1 MHANLG
7 KNSLNPTYSALVML
21 QTLESSQNFYKF
33 ATYQKQLKQRMN
45 DLNEKF
51 RKLIKRLME
60 FSLMNRWIILLIDL
74 IICLIGY
81 ALALYIQQKNLNATL
96 SFPNIVDL
104 GVSYFV
110 FTTLAFMNFKSYQGL
125 IRHSNFQEMW
135 RPFVSLAISCNVL
148 YIMIEVL
155 KYPLDHPYF
164 FVLDLFLLS
173 FIQVM
178 ALRFFIVTVYN
189 YSMSYTNKVRK
200 KMLVFDTNTHSLALA
215 QWINQTSANQH
226 QVVGF
231 LSRDTNVRRTRINEL
246 PVYLMNSDNLDWF
259 MRKNQ
264 VSTILFP
271 DFRSVKV
278 EDAFVSKCI
287 DIGLNVMVAPPL
299 EGLGPHAEIR
309 FQMRPI
315 QFEDLL
321 GRDEIHID
329 LERIGTQLNGKII
342 LITGAAG
349 SIGSG
354 LVAQIAQFKPKLLI
368 FFDVAETPMHTLRME
383 ISKNFPDLNY
393 LPIIGD
399 VRNQER
405 LEYVFREYHPQL
417 VYHAAAYKH
426 VPLMEENPCESILVN
441 VLGTMNL
448 SKMAVKYNVE
458 RFVMISTDKA
468 VNPTN
473 IMGASKRL
481 AEIYVQ
487 ALAKHCEKEGLNIKF
502 MTTRFGNVLGSNG
515 SVIPYFKEQIEH
527 GGPVTVTDPR
537 IIRYFMTIP
546 EACRLVLE
554 AASFGENGQI
564 YVFDMGSPVKIDEL
578 AKRMIELAGYIPGKD
593 IKIEYI
599 GLRPGEK
606 LYEELLN
613 DKETTISTEH
623 EKITVAKVRSYDL
636 TEVEESVKL
645 LIASS
650 KNVNIPETVKQMK
663 RMVPEFKSQN
673 SPYSA
678 YDI

>member
-1 MHANLG
+1 
-7 KNSLNPTYSALVML
+7 
-21 QTLESSQNFYKF
+21 
-33 ATYQKQLKQRMN
+33 MN
-45 DLNEKF
+45 ELNEKF

-60 FSLMNRWIILLIDL
+60 FSLMNRWVILLIDL
-74 IICLIGY
+74 TICMIGF
-81 ALALYIQQKNLNATL
+81 ALALFLQQKNLNSAL
-96 SFPNIVDL
+96 SFTNEVDL
-104 GVSYFV
+104 GVSFFV
-110 FTTLAFMNFKSYQGL
+110 FSTLAFMNFKSYQGL
-125 IRHSNFQEMW
+125 IRYSNFQEMW
-135 RPFVSLAISCNVL
+135 RPFVALTLSSHVL
-148 YIMIEVL
+148 YFMIIVL
-155 KYPLDHPYF
+155 GYPLDRPYF
-164 FVLDLFLLS
+164 FVIDLFLLC
-173 FIQVM
+173 FIQLMVI
-178 ALRFFIVTVYN
+178 RFVIVTVYN
-189 YSMSYTNKVRK
+189 YTMTYSNKVRK
-200 KMLVFDTNTHSLALA
+200 KMLVYDTNTHSLALA
-215 QWINQTSANQH
+215 QWINQSTANQH
-226 QVVGF
+226 LVVGF
-231 LSRDTNVRRTRINEL
+231 LSRDTNAKRTRINEL
-246 PVYLMNSDNLDWF
+246 PVYLMSSDNLDWF
-259 MRKNQ
+259 MRKNE

-271 DFRSVKV
+271 DFRSVKE

-287 DIGLNVMVAPPL
+287 DIGLNVMVTPPL
-299 EGLGPHAEIR
+299 EGLGPNAEIR
-309 FQMRPI
+309 YQMRPI

-321 GRDEIHID
+321 GREEIHID
-329 LERIGTQLNGKII
+329 LERIGRQLDGKVI

-354 LVAQIAQFKPKLLI
+354 LVAQIARFNPKLLI
-368 FFDVAETPMHTLRME
+368 FFDVAETPMHTLRMD
-383 ISKNFPDLNY
+383 ISKKFPELNFM
-393 LPIIGD
+393 PIIGD

-405 LEYVFREYHPQL
+405 LEYVFREFRPQV

-448 SKMAVKYNVE
+448 SKLSVKFNVE

-487 ALAKHCEKEGLNIKF
+487 ALAKHCEKEGLTIRF

-554 AASFGENGQI
+554 AASFGQNGQI

-623 EKITVAKVRSYDL
+623 EKITVAKVRSYEL
-636 TEVEESVKL
+636 KEVEASIMQ
-645 LIASS
+645 LIATS
-650 KNVNIPETVKQMK
+650 KKVDIPETVLQMK
-663 RMVPEFKSQN
+663 RIVPEFKSQN
-673 SPYSA
+673 SPFTK
-678 YDI
+678 YDS